1 MLDSWFVENWFIA
14 AAVAVI
20 YLFTSKI
27 FADNTAKDEK
37 ATKGPNP
44 TANTDPTKI
53 VWENI
58 RNRRSFFPKNYVPE
72 ESVSDEK
79 IWKILEAANWA
90 PTHGKTEPWRFV
102 VIERTEIGKFLDA
115 VKLAMETIEP
125 AEAREKKIAKLE
137 KKGDESF
144 LCLPLDLFSERK

>member
-27 FADNTAKDEK
+27 FADNAAKDEK

-53 VWENI
+53 VWETFAI
-58 RNRRSFFPKNYVPE
+58 GDQFSQKITYPKSLLAKKKYGKSWKQQIGRPRMEKPNRGA
-72 ESVSDEK
+72 
-79 IWKILEAANWA
+79 L
-90 PTHGKTEPWRFV
+90 
-102 VIERTEIGKFLDA
+102 L
-115 VKLAMETIEP
+115 
-125 AEAREKKIAKLE
+125 
-137 KKGDESF
+137 
-144 LCLPLDLFSERK
+144 